1 MFAVCIK
8 VGLIGSKKSLTLLL
22 LLFSAY
28 CDAKA
33 IDALK
38 DDPST
43 TPCPEE
49 LNEATTTVQ
58 ATEEETERST
68 AQEVTTLC
76 PEELEK
82 RRQNE
87 LISNNDKLAEKVTE
101 KLPEDA
107 EIKYDSSKE
116 IAEDVT
122 TECPE
127 ELEKRRSEANSSSSK
142 QDSSIA
148 SENSEQNDE
157 EQRYEVDSSAN
168 ESGVEV
174 AETTICPEEA
184 AERQTKDKPVE
195 EPDREADE
203 GGSTSITECPEEL
216 AKKEAEKPEE
226 AEKEEEISAPSEVA
240 TTTECPEELA
250 KRQQQEKSPTLIDQL
265 PQEHKLHRFSSS
277 DLADIQTKEIS
288 AKTLLGVQKDSALL
302 KVVKEQMQ
310 NTLANQEET
319 MHRTKRQTAADYSQY
334 YANQPRYDS
343 QGQTA
348 NLKESSQNFQPSQSQ
363 SNTQK
368 ASYNNVHESDD
379 SSDECSGVPVVNL
392 NTTPVSPLT
401 GPNQGYNVHP
411 DISDLLSTVLHKGR
425 SYDSRQFA
433 LTSYPL
439 LGNCSA
445 LNPPQVNPEIKTN
458 LIESHQIALNKDE
471 FLRKVQ
477 LQLAAGI
484 SALAVPLDQQ
494 YERSRLD
501 RSEVARKELATIS
514 DPIKIFSDVFHSI
527 SVHRRRLLTPLAKV
541 GLRSGQMRAL
551 PYDDMLFGNCLAEWI
566 RKPQIKV
573 NTSLPT
579 MDTQP
584 IKHNVQNNA
593 PVSNTNAQSTSTP
606 KPPSQSHTPTITRN
620 GNEQNSRL
628 KMRLFTSLMGVKQ
641 KARARPQEPVP
652 FKEILPLKLK
662 PGVSGKGNKMSN
674 LSCLYEMSILF
685 ACLSNSEFQQQPC
698 GKEITSFQKCYST
711 YTSDKKQK
719 SERDMK
725 GILTPGLTNRK
736 MPVLKCYYDLLSQ
749 PSRAVYIFLKVAN
762 IPFQSC
768 PVALRTGEHQTDDFK
783 ESMNR
788 FQKVPFI
795 LHGDFKLAESVA
807 IVTCLDQLEEL
818 WLSPELKYIAGDS
831 ISVADIFAASELEQT
846 RLAAYDVT
854 KDRPIL
860 KAWLERV
867 REECNPV
874 YSEAHAVLNRLV
886 AKNSQSK
893 L

>member
-1 MFAVCIK
+1 M

-226 AEKEEEISAPSEVA
+226 EEISAPSEVA

-368 ASYNNVHESDD
+368 ASYNNVRTYQQIQRQYQNYVPKSYQNSVKPVTSYQNPSLYVRHPSNGNFKNYYKVK
-379 SSDECSGVPVVNL
+379 SGAN
-392 NTTPVSPLT
+392 
-401 GPNQGYNVHP
+401 
-411 DISDLLSTVLHKGR
+411 R
-425 SYDSRQFA
+425 RQFQA
-433 LTSYPL
+433 NRRPSST
-439 LGNCSA
+439 
-445 LNPPQVNPEIKTN
+445 T
-458 LIESHQIALNKDE
+458 
-471 FLRKVQ
+471 F
-477 LQLAAGI
+477 
-484 SALAVPLDQQ
+484 
-494 YERSRLD
+494 RSTT
-501 RSEVARKELATIS
+501 K
-514 DPIKIFSDVFHSI
+514 
-527 SVHRRRLLTPLAKV
+527 
-541 GLRSGQMRAL
+541 RAL
-551 PYDDMLFGNCLAEWI
+551 KKKFRP
-566 RKPQIKV
+566 
-573 NTSLPT
+573 S
-579 MDTQP
+579 
-584 IKHNVQNNA
+584 
-593 PVSNTNAQSTSTP
+593 PV
-606 KPPSQSHTPTITRN
+606 
-620 GNEQNSRL
+620 
-628 KMRLFTSLMGVKQ
+628 
-641 KARARPQEPVP
+641 
-652 FKEILPLKLK
+652 
-662 PGVSGKGNKMSN
+662 
-674 LSCLYEMSILF
+674 F
-685 ACLSNSEFQQQPC
+685 A
-698 GKEITSFQKCYST
+698 
-711 YTSDKKQK
+711 
-719 SERDMK
+719 
-725 GILTPGLTNRK
+725 
-736 MPVLKCYYDLLSQ
+736 
-749 PSRAVYIFLKVAN
+749 
-762 IPFQSC
+762 
-768 PVALRTGEHQTDDFK
+768 
-783 ESMNR
+783 
-788 FQKVPFI
+788 
-795 LHGDFKLAESVA
+795 
-807 IVTCLDQLEEL
+807 
-818 WLSPELKYIAGDS
+818 
-831 ISVADIFAASELEQT
+831 
-846 RLAAYDVT
+846 
-854 KDRPIL
+854 
-860 KAWLERV
+860 
-867 REECNPV
+867 
-874 YSEAHAVLNRLV
+874 
-886 AKNSQSK
+886 
-893 L
+893 